1 MFYIFY
7 LINFATQR
15 LQQATFF
22 LLSKYG
28 LSHPLLVLCL
38 PGVLDSAADNSSV
51 SQWVFT
57 IMEKVPHFTFK
68 TLIRNYAN
76 QAAPVPYDFCAVSQF
91 HVYSPGV
98 NIRLAKCHNS
108 VFQLGEGPSRGLLR
122 DCTASPMDRFAALT
136 FPRHLRHPA
145 QSEWLS

>member
-68 TLIRNYAN
+68 TLIRNYAKTLSTKYLVE
-76 QAAPVPYDFCAVSQF
+76 AF
-91 HVYSPGV
+91 
-98 NIRLAKCHNS
+98 S
-108 VFQLGEGPSRGLLR
+108 VIVHKTPIVK
-122 DCTASPMDRFAALT
+122 PMDRLQLYPGHQGGAA
-136 FPRHLRHPA
+136 
-145 QSEWLS
+145 